1 MQNKLQSKFS
11 KQSKCRS
18 SVMPGN
24 HVTGNHVT
32 GNHVTGNHVTPL
44 GECLEHISVAT
55 KHFLLETDGVIE
67 TESDTLDIFLLPE
80 KTPIAAKTTRKF

>member
-32 GNHVTGNHVTPL
+32 GNHVTPL
-44 GECLEHISVAT
+44 GECLEHISVAVEN
-55 KHFLLETDGVIE
+55 FVLETDGVIE